1 MLGFRL
7 EFKWVGGGAGGG
19 GQIIK
24 ISILKSFENEMQ
36 TFTWLRG

>member
-7 EFKWVGGGAGGG
+7 EFELGWGERE
-19 GQIIK
+19 IIK
-24 ISILKSFENEMQ
+24 ISILKSLENEMQ